1 MRESPLDSRGVR
13 GEEWSWLSPDE
24 REGRPMGREG
34 EGSSDGALFVPNTPA
49 RTEGGGA
56 EGVRQSQ
63 TYISSSDCANK

>member
-1 MRESPLDSRGVR
+1 
-13 GEEWSWLSPDE
+13 
-24 REGRPMGREG
+24 MGREG